1 MLRIGKVKESVLKR
15 SVLRQ
20 LKRTEKKDKTPDIF
34 LQINPVEGW
43 TLAAP
48 RAVYG
53 VVNALVAAGATWA
66 TATDSVQMAITILMP
81 EGTEEA
87 QLKSLMKDLNTLC
100 QKENILLT
108 AGHTAVSPAVKTL
121 VMSVAGIGK
130 SVRERAVGLNIASG
144 PNAAKDMKTTSG
156 IKKEGSPVDMDII
169 MVGHAGREGAA
180 LLAIEQ
186 ENSLRSRYAQFFID
200 EAKALYNDAGLK
212 KAADILWESGTVRM
226 QDVREGG
233 VFGALWE
240 LSSMCGVGLDIDLK
254 KIPIRQHT
262 IEVCEFLDLNPYM
275 LLSGGCI
282 LAICPDGR
290 QAVEKLRDEDIC
302 AEIIGRTTKNNDRLI
317 RYDTEV
323 RYLEPS
329 KMDEIYKYRRY

>member
-20 LKRTEKKDKTPDIF
+20 LKRTKADQAQEIF

-53 VVNALVAAGATWA
+53 AVNALAAAGADLT
-66 TATDSVQMAITILMP
+66 QMAITILMP

-87 QLKSLMKDLNTLC
+87 RLKSLMQDINRLC
-100 QKENILLT
+100 VKENLLLA

-121 VMSVAGIGK
+121 VMSVAGTGK
-130 SVRERAVGLNIASG
+130 LSGKETASMDPASRVNTAKGMNII
-144 PNAAKDMKTTSG
+144 SG
-156 IKKEGSPVDMDII
+156 ITQAAPPVDMDII

-180 LLAIEQ
+180 LLAAEQ
-186 ENSLRSRYAQFFID
+186 EDKLRSRYARFFIE
-200 EAKALYNDAGLK
+200 EAKHLFEDAGLRE
-212 KAADILWESGTVRM
+212 AADLLWKSGSVRM

-240 LSSMCGVGLDIDLK
+240 LACLCGVGLDIDLK

-262 IEVCEFLDLNPYM
+262 IEICEFLDLNPYM
-275 LLSGGCI
+275 LLSGGCL

-290 QAVEKLRDEDIC
+290 QAVRILQSRDIS
-302 AEIIGRTTKNNDRLI
+302 AEIIGQTRGNNDRLI
-317 RYDTEV
+317 RYDTET
-323 RYLEPS
+323 RYLEPP
-329 KMDEIYKYRRY
+329 KTDEIYRYRKY